1 MGRFAALLIVVLV
14 LLVALVYLAIELTD
28 FETDRLQAEAYK
40 IEAEGRA
47 RSIILEAQ
55 GQARLDSAQAMI
67 PILAV
72 IVLGLFGFAGL
83 VLIAVL
89 AIVFVSYLFKL
100 RDNRQPP
107 QQVVYILPRGTGRHP
122 MLQDRPQ
129 YFLAEGDESYVQRQS
144 R

>member
-1 MGRFAALLIVVLV
+1 MERFGVLLIVVLAM
-14 LLVALVYLAIELTD
+14 LLALVYFATQLTD
-28 FETDRLQAEAYK
+28 IETDRLRAEAAK
-40 IEAEGRA
+40 VEAEGRA
-47 RSIILEAQ
+47 QAAILTAQ

-89 AIVFVSYLFKL
+89 GVVFVSYLVKL
-100 RDNRQPP
+100 RDYRQPP
-107 QQVVYILPRGTGRHP
+107 PQNIYILPRGAYHP
-122 MLQDRPQ
+122 ALPAPHEP
-129 YFLAEGDESYVQRQS
+129 LALYDPERAKVS

>member
-1 MGRFAALLIVVLV
+1 MERFIALIIVVLV
-14 LLVALVYLAIELTD
+14 LLAVLIYLAIELTD

-47 RSIILEAQ
+47 RSMILEAQ
-55 GQARLDSAQAMI
+55 GQSRMDFSAAMI

-72 IVLGLFGFAGL
+72 IVLALFAFVGL

-89 AIVFVSYLFKL
+89 GIVFLSYLVKL
-100 RDNRQPP
+100 RDYQQPP
-107 QQVVYILPRGTGRHP
+107 QNIYILPRGAYHP
-122 MLQDRPQ
+122 ALPMPHEP
-129 YFLAEGDESYVQRQS
+129 LALYDPERAKVS

>member
-1 MGRFAALLIVVLV
+1 MERFIALIIVVLV
-14 LLVALVYLAIELTD
+14 LLAVLIYLAIELTD

-47 RSIILEAQ
+47 RSMILEAQ
-55 GQARLDSAQAMI
+55 GQARLDSTQAMI

-89 AIVFVSYLFKL
+89 GVVFVSYLFKL
-100 RDNRQPP
+100 RDYRQSP
-107 QQVVYILPRGTGRHP
+107 QQTIYILPRGAYHP
-122 MLQDRPQ
+122 ALPMPHEPVALYEPER
-129 YFLAEGDESYVQRQS
+129 ERVS